1 MAVGALSAA
10 VGLPLTTIRVH
21 LEDLGMMGFVRTGS
35 EFDPDLEDPII
46 PEDRPGEPGRLANVY
61 RRNLANPN
69 LIAPWE
75 AHLRA
80 GLHRLSQEK

>member
-35 EFDPDLEDPII
+35 
-46 PEDRPGEPGRLANVY
+46 
-61 RRNLANPN
+61 
-69 LIAPWE
+69 
-75 AHLRA
+75 
-80 GLHRLSQEK
+80 